1 MRGRLTRHCLSF
13 YARHG
18 KLSAGPTIA
27 LALKEAGFF
36 VNMLTYSFS
45 SNSLRKIKI
54 GKLAIVSYR
63 KDKESICSPH
73 LRPRKPT

>member
-1 MRGRLTRHCLSF
+1 MSF

-54 GKLAIVSYR
+54 DKPAIVNIR
-63 KDKESICSPH
+63 KTRSPFA
-73 LRPRKPT
+73 LPI